1 MTKDNECRE
10 ECCYCEKPI
19 DESKDNYESI
29 DTYLDGN
36 YEDTVLMHTDCR
48 YKKDKEKDDLIN
60 ASKELKIR
68 EISNLIVTAPMGMT
82 KERQN
87 MLEGLGKLHFLIS
100 TLQKKCLCCG
110 EPRDNDGICRDC
122 ILSARDGWLE
132 HYWNHV
138 KEGIPNTNCKL
149 CTELKP

>member
-1 MTKDNECRE
+1 MTKDNECQDE
-10 ECCYCEKPI
+10 I
-19 DESKDNYESI
+19 DAVFLFNSDKSILDFLCVSGGSIGPSK
-29 DTYLDGN
+29 L
-36 YEDTVLMHTDCR
+36 
-48 YKKDKEKDDLIN
+48 
-60 ASKELKIR
+60 
-68 EISNLIVTAPMGMT
+68 T
-82 KERQN
+82 K
-87 MLEGLGKLHFLIS
+87 
-100 TLQKKCLCCG
+100 QKKCLCCG